1 MPRGQ
6 ELLNATRLILVISLS
21 AMVLVGCQGNRN
33 RAELA
38 YVARPVETLYN
49 NAFRE
54 LERRRFTQA
63 AALFDEVERQ
73 HPFSEWARRSMLMAA
88 FAHYQAGRYE
98 QAIANAMRFIS
109 LHPGSSSAPYAYYLI
124 AICHYDRIYDVGRD
138 QSTTLAAYD
147 ALRQVVQRFPDS
159 PYARDA
165 RLKIDMTR
173 DHLAGKDMDVG
184 RWYLRNGFHLAAIG
198 RFQNVIREYG
208 TTSHVPEALHRLV
221 EAYVAMG
228 VAEEARQVAAVL
240 GHNFPGSAWY
250 QDSYSLLTSRG
261 IDVPGEGIEESDPG
275 LLRRAM
281 SRIFG

>member
-1 MPRGQ
+1 M
-6 ELLNATRLILVISLS
+6 NATRLILVISLS
-21 AMVLVGCQGNRN
+21 ALVLAGCQGNRN

-54 LERRRFTQA
+54 LERRRYTQA
-63 AALFDEVERQ
+63 ATLFDEVERQ
-73 HPFSEWARRSMLMAA
+73 HPFSEWARRSILMAA
-88 FAHYQAGRYE
+88 FANYQAGRYE
-98 QAIANAMRFIS
+98 QAIANAERFIA

-124 AICHYDRIYDVGRD
+124 AISHYERIYDVGRD
-138 QSTTLAAYD
+138 QSTTQAAYD
-147 ALRQVVQRFPDS
+147 ALQQVVRRFPDS

-250 QDSYSLLTSRG
+250 QDSYTLLTSRG
-261 IDVPGEGIEESDPG
+261 IDVPGEGVEESDPG